1 MCPRSLFLAA
11 LLAAG
16 SLTPLSPLAA
26 QRRDDEIERP
36 EIRKLELKGVKAVEK
51 DELEESIATQESGC
65 RSFLVSWICPF
76 WKGDAVYNHEF
87 LDPQEFRKDVLR
99 IKVFYWK
106 RGFRE
111 TGVDTS
117 VTPRNADKVRVLF
130 AITEGPPTLVQ
141 RVEVLRPPELLPD
154 RAMRRHVLV
163 RAGEPFNTFSL
174 DTTLLRLRQ
183 AMWQRGFADVKI
195 EQRTAVDTATR
206 QAVIAI
212 AVDPGAR
219 STVGDVHVH
228 GRKRVSERSIRN
240 SLSFKSGEV
249 FRLDELLRSQR
260 ALYES
265 GLFRRAALFVVQPG
279 ERVPCA
285 AFDGGLGNDE
295 PTVPDSVRPD
305 SVKRVEVCVEEGDL
319 REARAS
325 AGFNTVDFFQ
335 VEGRFAHLNFFGG
348 ARRLDVQAA
357 VGNLMAEQLNAR
369 RPFKNVY
376 KGIADRGRYYAPTYN
391 ASVNVRQRWFQSP
404 DNTIGAGV
412 FASRRSAPGVFV
424 DHGYGATSA
433 FTREIMERANA
444 SAAYRFEITTV
455 EAGDVYFCVNYGVC
469 DRGTIRALRGRQRMS
484 PVTLNTTI
492 DRSNDPFAPT
502 TGYRARVDLDHAS
515 AFTISDFRYNRAF
528 AEYSVYRRMGARG
541 TLASRVRTGLV
552 RALASTAGATGAVGA
567 ADAEILHPRRRF
579 YAGGSQ
585 SVRGF
590 GENQLGPRVLTIPAA
605 TLRGVNG
612 VRCPD
617 SIAITQCDPN
627 TFGVAGDTT
636 RGRYKDTDFEPRPLG
651 GNALVEGSVEIRAPI
666 LGGFLGGNLFGAVF
680 VDAGW
685 LRGRTLQ
692 GQSSAAG
699 AVTPGFGVRYRSPVG
714 PIRVDLGINPFLK
727 ETLPVITEEIGADDS
742 RRLVRLTTD
751 REFEPGRDAGTWSKL
766 LQRLTL
772 HLSIGE
778 AF

>member
-11 LLAAG
+11 LLAGG
-16 SLTPLSPLAA
+16 SLTPFSPLAA
-26 QRRDDEIERP
+26 QRRDDDIERP
-36 EIRKLELKGVKAVEK
+36 EVRKLELKGVKAVET
-51 DELEESIATQESGC
+51 DELKENIATQESGC
-65 RSFLVSWICPF
+65 RSLLVSWICPF

-87 LDPQEFRKDVLR
+87 LDAQEFRKDVLR

-111 TGVDTS
+111 ATVDTS
-117 VTPRNADKVRVLF
+117 VTPRNADKVRVRF
-130 AITEGPPTLVQ
+130 TIGEGPPTLIQ

-183 AMWQRGFADVKI
+183 AMWQRGFADAKL
-195 EQRTAVDTATR
+195 EHRTAVDTATR

-212 AVDPGAR
+212 AVDPGPR
-219 STVGDVHVH
+219 SVVGDVHVH
-228 GRKRVSERSIRN
+228 GREEVSERTIRN
-240 SLSFKSGEV
+240 SLLFKPGEV
-249 FRLDELLRSQR
+249 FVLDDLLRSQR

-265 GLFRRAALFVVQPG
+265 GLFRRAALFVVQAG

-285 AFDGGLGNDE
+285 TFDGGLNNDE
-295 PTVPDSVRPD
+295 SDVPPDSVRPD

-335 VEGRFAHLNFFGG
+335 IEGRFAHLNFFGG

-357 VGNLMAEQLNAR
+357 VGNLLSDQLNGQGLFR
-369 RPFKNVY
+369 NVV
-376 KGIADRGRYYAPTYN
+376 INDEAERGRYFAPTYN
-391 ASVNVRQRWFQSP
+391 ASVNVRQPWFKSP
-404 DNTIGAGV
+404 RNTLGAGL
-412 FASRRSAPGVFV
+412 FASRRSAPGIFV
-424 DHGYGATSA
+424 DHGYGATGTL
-433 FTREIMERANA
+433 TREIMERANA
-444 SAAYRFEITTV
+444 SASYRFEITTV
-455 EAGDVYFCVNYGVC
+455 EAGDVYFCVNFGVC

-515 AFTISDFRYNRAF
+515 AFTVSDFRYNRAY
-528 AEYSVYRRMGARG
+528 AEYSIYRHMGARG
-541 TLASRVRTGLV
+541 TLASRVRTGFV
-552 RALASTAGATGAVGA
+552 RALASTAGATGTLGAV
-567 ADAEILHPRRRF
+567 DSEILHPRRRF
-579 YAGGSQ
+579 YSGGSQ

-605 TLRGVNG
+605 TLRGADG
-612 VRCPD
+612 IRCATDIP
-617 SIAITQCDPN
+617 ITQCNPN
-627 TFGVAGDTT
+627 TFVADGDTA
-636 RGRYKDTDFEPRPLG
+636 RYNDSDFEPRPLG
-651 GNALVEGSVEIRAPI
+651 GNALVEGSVELRVPI
-666 LGGFLGGNLFGAVF
+666 FSDFSKGNLFGALF

-685 LRGRTLQ
+685 LRGKTL
-692 GQSSAAG
+692 GGDARADG
-699 AVTPGFGVRYRSPVG
+699 ALTPGFGVRYRSPVG

-727 ETLPVITEEIGADDS
+727 ETLPVITEEIGPDGS
-742 RRLVRLTTD
+742 RRLVRLATN
-751 REFEPGRDAGTWSKL
+751 REFEPGRDAGAISKL
-766 LQRLTL
+766 FQRLTL